1 LVGVLGEDAVTLTE
15 TGSFASKN
23 VGTGIAVTAADGLG
37 GADAGNYT
45 FAEPTGL
52 AANITPA
59 TLTVSGTTV
68 ASRVYNGATAAAL
81 AGGSLAG
88 LFGNDAVALTQ
99 AGTFGTKN
107 VGSGIA
113 VTASDSIGG
122 ASAGDY
128 ILVDP
133 TGLAGNI
140 TPATL
145 TVSGTAVANKVYNA
159 SATASLNGG
168 SLLGLIGDDSVTLTQ
183 AGTFASKNVGI
194 GIAVTASDSLGGT
207 SAGNYVLVDPTGL
220 TANITPASLTV
231 SGTAVGSKV
240 YNGSSVASLS
250 GGSLVGVLGGDAVT
264 LTQAGAFGSKNTGSD
279 IAVTATDG
287 LSGASAGDYLL
298 VEPTRLAGDIT
309 PASLTVI
316 DTSVGP
322 KVYNGTTAATLS
334 GGRLVGVV
342 SGDTVSLTQAGTFA
356 SAHVGSGIAVTAD
369 DGLGGANASDYTIT
383 EPTGLTGS
391 IVAAVGPVVPPATG
405 STPPAVLAAQAEIES
420 TVLAPAVGAE
430 PQTLNASTT
439 IEPQA
444 TSSALA
450 GGDAATDAG
459 AASGMQ
465 QPAVVVNVSMNIG
478 ANGTLTIQ
486 AGGLRLP
493 ENLSVGTQ

>member
-1 LVGVLGEDAVTLTE
+1 VGVFGDDAVT
-15 TGSFASKN
+15 
-23 VGTGIAVTAADGLG
+23 
-37 GADAGNYT
+37 
-45 FAEPTGL
+45 
-52 AANITPA
+52 
-59 TLTVSGTTV
+59 
-68 ASRVYNGATAAAL
+68 
-81 AGGSLAG
+81 
-88 LFGNDAVALTQ
+88 LTQ
-99 AGTFGTKN
+99 AGTFASKNAGT
-107 VGSGIA
+107 GIV
-113 VTASDSIGG
+113 VTANDSIGG

-128 ILVDP
+128 TFVEP
-133 TGLAGNI
+133 TSLTGTI
-140 TPATL
+140 TSAPL
-145 TVSGTAVANKVYNA
+145 TVGGTTVSSKVYNGTSVA
-159 SATASLNGG
+159 DITGG
-168 SLLGLIGDDSVTLTQ
+168 SLVGLVGNDAVTLTQ

-459 AASGMQ
+459 MASGA

-478 ANGTLTIQ
+478 ANGTLTIE
-486 AGGLRLP
+486 GDGLRLP
-493 ENLSVGTQ
+493 DNLLVSTH